1 LLCWN
6 CRGIGNPAT
15 VRELKQLLV
24 ANNPDIV
31 FLCETKVKSH
41 NFSRIRTLCRMEGCL
56 AVSAEGKSG
65 GLALLWRE
73 GMKVMMQNYSK
84 YHIDS
89 LVCLDDGMRLR
100 FTGFYGQADP
110 NNRNLS
116 WDMLRRVKGTVNEGW
131 IVAGDFNAILN
142 NAEKEGGRKKPRSSM
157 EDFCKLIEELALV
170 DVKTTNGWFTWT
182 NNREGPDLVKERLDR
197 FLISDNLVGNM
208 PFLTTKI
215 VRQSKSDHEAII
227 MDTLGSKP
235 RDYNINPRTWFRY
248 DACWNKEADAR
259 DIITSIWSKTWQKG
273 STDIM
278 GKIEMVGKKL
288 GGWQYKKLKQMRTQM
303 GTLQANINKVIDSQG
318 GTYASNKL
326 KALRIK
332 LGKLL
337 DEEEK
342 YWAQRSRI
350 QWLKEGDRNTRF
362 FHVRAT
368 NRRKK

>member
-1 LLCWN
+1 
-6 CRGIGNPAT
+6 
-15 VRELKQLLV
+15 
-24 ANNPDIV
+24 
-31 FLCETKVKSH
+31 
-41 NFSRIRTLCRMEGCL
+41 MEGCL

-157 EDFCKLIEELALV
+157 KDFCKLIEELALV

-215 VRQSKSDHEAII
+215 VRQSKFDHEAII

-259 DIITSIWSKTWQKG
+259 DIITSIWSKSESNLLDKLELIRKELGPWQHQRYKRLKKKISVLEKNISDILDG
-273 STDIM
+273 SNRENTS
-278 GKIEMVGKKL
+278 GLLKSARSKL
-288 GGWQYKKLKQMRTQM
+288 GYLYDVEERRLSREFTDKEILRAFNQMDPRKAPRIDGISGSFFKDHWQTV
-303 GTLQANINKVIDSQG
+303 G
-318 GTYASNKL
+318 
-326 KALRIK
+326 
-332 LGKLL
+332 
-337 DEEEK
+337 
-342 YWAQRSRI
+342 
-350 QWLKEGDRNTRF
+350 
-362 FHVRAT
+362 
-368 NRRKK
+368 